1 MSPERQP
8 ERLRVAWIV
17 PGFQGEVGE
26 PGIPA
31 LGILAEDLAHYC
43 ELHVYAV
50 RFPKRTADY
59 RVGQVA
65 VRSFGN
71 REDPARGALWRRAR
85 SARRW
90 AAVLAAIAAEHRRA
104 PFTLI
109 HGLWASE
116 PGMLAVVAGRLLGMP
131 SLVSVAGG
139 ELASVRPAGYGGQ
152 LRLME
157 RLQIAL
163 TLNLAD
169 AIGVGS
175 VDARRRMLLR
185 YPWLHARIRTLPLGY
200 CPAMFG
206 PLSAAPQP
214 GRVVCVASWAPVK
227 GHALLAAAVRILI
240 DRGIP
245 IELVLIGE
253 RTNGAEAR
261 AAVEAW
267 GIGEHSRLVG
277 AVPQSVVAMELHA
290 AAVAVVAS
298 WHEAQCL
305 AILEALACG
314 VPVVSTPVGVARDVL
329 RDGRVGSFVA
339 NRTPIRLAEALS
351 TYLGLSVG
359 GPEQHAA
366 RCAAATPYA
375 RPAVTEGFLAVYEGL
390 KYMQSARTTGAIVV
404 CSPYGE
410 RLR

>member
-1 MSPERQP
+1 MSAERQP
-8 ERLRVAWIV
+8 ERARIAWIV
-17 PGFQGEVGE
+17 PGFQGDVEE

-31 LGILAEDLAHYC
+31 LSILAEDLAHYC

-71 REDPARGALWRRAR
+71 REDPASGTRLGRVR

-90 AAVLAAIAAEHRRA
+90 AAVLTAIAAAHRRA
-104 PFTLI
+104 PYTLI

-116 PGMLAVVAGRLLGMP
+116 SGMLAVAAGRLLGLP

-152 LRLME
+152 LRLPE
-157 RLQIAL
+157 RLQVAL

-175 VDARRRMLLR
+175 TDARRRILLR
-185 YPWLHARIRTLPLGY
+185 YPWLHARTRTLPLGY

-206 PLSAAPQP
+206 PRPAAPQP

-240 DRGIP
+240 DRGTP

-267 GIGEHSRLVG
+267 GIGEHTRLVG

-290 AAVAVVAS
+290 TAVAVVAS

-305 AILEALACG
+305 AMLEALACG
-314 VPVVSTPVGVARDVL
+314 VPVVSTPVGVARELLLD
-329 RDGRVGSFVA
+329 RWVGSVVA
-339 NRTPIRLAEALS
+339 NRTPICLAAAIG
-351 TYLGLSVG
+351 TYLSQPAD
-359 GPEQHAA
+359 GPEQRAA
-366 RCAAATPYA
+366 RRRVAVPFAM
-375 RPAVTEGFLAVYEGL
+375 PAV
-390 KYMQSARTTGAIVV
+390 SARFLDA
-404 CSPYGE
+404 YE
-410 RLR
+410 ALR